1 MYNIKRKWE
10 YKIIWGE
17 IKTEWEKKE
26 CIVYAFKPWEDLK
39 KNQRADPVNM

>member
-1 MYNIKRKWE
+1 M
-10 YKIIWGE
+10 IIQNNLRWDKNWMG
-17 IKTEWEKKE
+17 KKE